1 MGNISKGFSLLF
13 IVILAVSSLIT
24 VEPAFAQSIPKPSL
38 PEFTLKLIDHSYDVP
53 ERMATTIDPFTGKP
67 YNFTMPGFHQENKTI
82 EITIKNPSGATYY
95 NFRWKGHSENEWSYE
110 PFNPANPYTL
120 EYSKFVPN
128 NASTS
133 TFLKDIPYNASTSTF
148 TVFTLYFIKANAIP
162 PGGEIDVQVQALY
175 GNFDAVPSPS
185 QPLHGGLYYDFNFK
199 GKISDWSSTQ
209 TVTMPETSASTS
221 PTPNPTPPS
230 IPEFSS
236 WTVPLLFAVMVVA
249 AGLLVYHKKHKQK
262 QLKHSIVII
271 KSFKQGQNKYT
282 I

>member
-1 MGNISKGFSLLF
+1 MGSRRRVFRYFLF
-13 IVILAVSSLIT
+13 VILAVSSLMM
-24 VEPAFAQSIPKPSL
+24 VEFAFAQSILRPSL

-53 ERMATTIDPFTGKP
+53 ERMATTIDPYTGKP
-67 YNFTMPGFHQENKTI
+67 FNFTLPGYHQENKTI
-82 EITIKNPSGATYY
+82 EITIKNPSGAAYY

-120 EYSKFVPN
+120 EYSKYVPN

-133 TFLKDIPYNASTSTF
+133 TFIKDIPYNASTSTL

-199 GKISDWSSTQ
+199 GTTSDWSSTQ
-209 TVTMPETSASTS
+209 TVTIPEISASTS
-221 PTPNPTPPS
+221 PTPNPTPTPS

-236 WTVPLLFAVMVVA
+236 WTIPLLFGIMLTSAV
-249 AGLLVYHKKHKQK
+249 LLVYPKKHK
-262 QLKHSIVII
+262 H
-271 KSFKQGQNKYT
+271 NK
-282 I
+282 